1 MYFWYN
7 LFSDLK
13 FVKGLFD
20 TLISNINR
28 VVVTFENTSQEF
40 YFYMKIL
47 HTRPDFEKPEQKCVN
62 LTYLVGIRNKTNKSQ
77 LVNTPLNV
85 ALRKMEVTNRLFCQ
99 VILTY
104 KNEKLLESSV
114 SKVNFILLSLKFM

>member
-62 LTYLVGIRNKTNKSQ
+62 LTYLVGIRNKTVAISKHSTKCSFTKNGSNKPFV
-77 LVNTPLNV
+77 LPG
-85 ALRKMEVTNRLFCQ
+85 
-99 VILTY
+99 
-104 KNEKLLESSV
+104 
-114 SKVNFILLSLKFM
+114 NFDI

>member
-7 LFSDLK
+7 QFSDLK

-20 TLISNINR
+20 TLINDINR
-28 VVVTFENTSQEF
+28 VVVTFENTSQVF
-40 YFYMKIL
+40 YFYMKIF
-47 HTRPDFEKPEQKCVN
+47 HTRTNFEKPEQKCVN
-62 LTYLVGIRNKTNKSQ
+62 LTYLVDIRNKTNKSQ